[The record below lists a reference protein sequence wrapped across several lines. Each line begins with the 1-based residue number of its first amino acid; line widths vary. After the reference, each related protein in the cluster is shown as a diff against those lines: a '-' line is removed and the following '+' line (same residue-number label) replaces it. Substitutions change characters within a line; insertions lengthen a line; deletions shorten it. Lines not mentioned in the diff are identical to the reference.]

1 MLVGTSAFSALLSF
15 RNQRYWWTWEVEEVF
30 PSLSSCSMTQVLV
43 PKQLQHSTGNVAAKL
58 WDWFFWF
65 DSLRQTKKKW
75 FSDTCYIEKI
85 LMVHVQQV
93 CEVPPLP
100 PNRCDMVFYFRFWKK
115 KDIPAHPKLLSHPY
129 NPFSFFWSI
138 GIQLNI
144 ILSAQVASSFTC
156 PEEGLECIIVILT
169 AWLYYPRKEEE
180 LNGVPKLK
188 KKMHINGMCFW
199 DFR

>member
-43 PKQLQHSTGNVAAKL
+43 PKQLQHSTGNVAAKW

-75 FSDTCYIEKI
+75 FADTCYIEKI

-100 PNRCDMVFYFRFWKK
+100 PTDVTWFSISGFGRKK
-115 KDIPAHPKLLSHPY
+115 TSLHTQSFSAILTIPF
-129 NPFSFFWSI
+129 PFSEALVYSLMLFF
-138 GIQLNI
+138 LHK
-144 ILSAQVASSFTC
+144 LPLPLRAQKK
-156 PEEGLECIIVILT
+156 
-169 AWLYYPRKEEE
+169 AWNVL
-180 LNGVPKLK
+180 
-188 KKMHINGMCFW
+188 
-199 DFR
+199 